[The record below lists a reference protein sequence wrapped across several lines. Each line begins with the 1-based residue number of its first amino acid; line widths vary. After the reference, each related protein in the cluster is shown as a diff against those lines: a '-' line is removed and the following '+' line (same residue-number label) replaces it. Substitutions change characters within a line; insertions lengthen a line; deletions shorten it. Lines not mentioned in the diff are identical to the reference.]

1 MAPTLYKHKFI
12 YVTRE
17 IPLKVYKTLKTVN
30 KQTGLTIEEELL
42 DYCRSP
48 RSIIDL
54 QRFLDIK
61 SKKSIQARFTKPLM
75 QQGKLKFIY
84 PESPKSVWQ
93 RYLNT
98 EVDITPEMQETMVQL
113 AKTEKHLELER
124 KTLKFCKNPRSLGEI
139 KDHIGLA
146 GYGIVRKRAVQPL
159 IDQGKLKML
168 YPHDPFYVKQK
179 YVIAE
184 ATIDFPALTEENIIL
199 FCSIPRTKEEI
210 KKHFAIGQDL
220 LYKFLNPIIEQGKL
234 TYTKSVRIG
243 KNIIHGKLVKNE
255 NPQKVIIKKRKITD
269 EDIIEF
275 CKIPRHHRELW
286 EEFEIS
292 TRTCQK
298 IVDRL
303 IEDGRLVYTEEAK
316 SYKRK
321 VLKNDPVL
329 VKMLNDTKLKDED
342 LIAYCRKPRLIQ
354 EIINNFGITNYEC
367 KKRLDRLFAAGELV
381 YTEKARSWYRKIKAK
396 GLTDDTVIKENV
408 TDEDIISF
416 CNVPRYAYE
425 IKKEFHLSNT
435 LFEKIVKKLIN
446 DERLINTEKGKGYYR
461 KFLKN
466 G

>member
-1 MAPTLYKHKFI
+1 M
-12 YVTRE
+12 
-17 IPLKVYKTLKTVN
+17 
-30 KQTGLTIEEELL
+30 TIEEELL

-84 PESPKSVWQ
+84 PESPKIVWQ
-93 RYLNT
+93 RYLSA

-124 KTLKFCKNPRSLGEI
+124 KTLKFCKIPRSLGEI

-184 ATIDFPALTEENIIL
+184 ATIDFPELTEENIIL
-199 FCSIPRTKEEI
+199 FCSTPRTKEEI

-303 IEDGRLVYTEEAK
+303 IEDGRLVYTEDIK

-329 VKMLNDTKLKDED
+329 MKMLNDTKLKDED
-342 LIAYCRKPRLIQ
+342 LITYCRKPRLIQ
-354 EIINNFGITNYEC
+354 EIVNNFGITNYEC

>member
-354 EIINNFGITNYEC
+354 EIVNNFGITNYEC

>member
-12 YVTRE
+12 YITRD
-17 IPLKVYKTLKTVN
+17 IQLDVFKTLKTVN
-30 KQTGLTIEEELL
+30 KKTGRTIEEELL
-42 DYCRSP
+42 DYCRFP

-54 QRFLDIK
+54 KAFLGIK
-61 SKKSIQARFTKPLM
+61 DKKSIQARFTKPLM

-84 PESPKSVWQ
+84 PESPTSVWQ

-98 EVDITPEMQETMVQL
+98 EVDITPKMQETMIQL
-113 AKTEKHLELER
+113 AKTERHLELER
-124 KTLKFCKNPRSLGEI
+124 MTLKFCKVPRSLGEI
-139 KDHIGLA
+139 KDHVGLA
-146 GYGIVRKRAVQPL
+146 GYDIVRKRAVQPL
-159 IDQGKLKML
+159 IDQGKIKLL

-184 ATIDFPALTEENIIL
+184 APVDFPALTEENIIL
-199 FCSIPRTKEEI
+199 FCSTPRTKEEI
-210 KKHFAIGQDL
+210 KEHFAIGQDL
-220 LYKFLNPIIEQGKL
+220 LYKFLNPIIEEGKL
-234 TYTKSVRIG
+234 TYTKSTRIG
-243 KNIIHGKLVKNE
+243 KNIIHRKLVKNE

-303 IEDGRLVYTEEAK
+303 IEDGRLVYTEDTK

-367 KKRLDRLFAAGELV
+367 KKHLDRLFATGELV

-396 GLTDDTVIKENV
+396 GLTNDAVTKENV

-416 CNVPRYAYE
+416 CNVPRYVYE
-425 IKKEFHLSNT
+425 IKKEFHLNDTS
-435 LFEKIVKKLIN
+435 FKKIVETMI
-446 DERLINTEKGKGYYR
+446 DDGRLINTEKGKGYYR
-461 KFLKN
+461 KLLKN

>member
-1 MAPTLYKHKFI
+1 MYKHKFI

-354 EIINNFGITNYEC
+354 EIVNNFGITNYEC

>member
-1 MAPTLYKHKFI
+1 MYKHKFI

-316 SYKRK
+316 SNKRK

-354 EIINNFGITNYEC
+354 EIVNNFGITNYEC